1 MSVPCWTKA
10 AAWLPGHRILSRADR
25 FFSRGEWLTIIRVN
39 KSNGTVSSVT
49 TPNYSFL
56 GYSGTM
62 KVTPDR
68 ITDYKAPSAEEAAVA
83 SQAAKRPPV
92 VNYPGEGFREMTK
105 AQWAAL
111 PRDCKAVRSVAEAED
126 HGAYRYRRTMD
137 NNFRPGECVY
147 HRHEDYGNPT
157 EIRYILPGKSLG
169 DDGDNDMYSQLRERI
184 RLMRAR
190 LDNAAPVAEIRAES
204 QLFVTPAPVCDRLV
218 TLAGISNRDHIL
230 EPSAGT
236 GAILRAIRDT
246 APVAMCDAVEI
257 NSGLVRY
264 LRENFNGVRVQCGDF
279 MEWQPVQYYS
289 RVIMNPPFSH
299 GQDIRHILRAFSLLR
314 PGGVLVAV
322 CLNGPRQQEKLL
334 PFF

>member
-1 MSVPCWTKA
+1 
-10 AAWLPGHRILSRADR
+10 
-25 FFSRGEWLTIIRVN
+25 
-39 KSNGTVSSVT
+39 
-49 TPNYSFL
+49 
-56 GYSGTM
+56 
-62 KVTPDR
+62 
-68 ITDYKAPSAEEAAVA
+68 
-83 SQAAKRPPV
+83 
-92 VNYPGEGFREMTK
+92 
-105 AQWAAL
+105 
-111 PRDCKAVRSVAEAED
+111 
-126 HGAYRYRRTMD
+126 
-137 NNFRPGECVY
+137 
-147 HRHEDYGNPT
+147 
-157 EIRYILPGKSLG
+157 
-169 DDGDNDMYSQLRERI
+169 MYSQLRERI

-299 GQDIRHILRAFSLLR
+299 GQDIPAQFLHRVQHPRRSDPRVWSHVTQPAGHAGERHRFSH
-314 PGGVLVAV
+314 A
-322 CLNGPRQQEKLL
+322 
-334 PFF
+334 

>member
-1 MSVPCWTKA
+1 
-10 AAWLPGHRILSRADR
+10 
-25 FFSRGEWLTIIRVN
+25 
-39 KSNGTVSSVT
+39 
-49 TPNYSFL
+49 
-56 GYSGTM
+56 
-62 KVTPDR
+62 
-68 ITDYKAPSAEEAAVA
+68 
-83 SQAAKRPPV
+83 
-92 VNYPGEGFREMTK
+92 
-105 AQWAAL
+105 
-111 PRDCKAVRSVAEAED
+111 
-126 HGAYRYRRTMD
+126 
-137 NNFRPGECVY
+137 
-147 HRHEDYGNPT
+147 
-157 EIRYILPGKSLG
+157 
-169 DDGDNDMYSQLRERI
+169 MYSQLRERI

-289 RVIMNPPFSH
+289 RVIMNPPFSY
-299 GQDIRHILRAFSLLR
+299 GQDTGTSLSRMTTANSFAWLSVITVQWSGVPGILRTV
-314 PGGVLVAV
+314 PGTG
-322 CLNGPRQQEKLL
+322 
-334 PFF
+334 

>member
-1 MSVPCWTKA
+1 M
-10 AAWLPGHRILSRADR
+10 H
-25 FFSRGEWLTIIRVN
+25 
-39 KSNGTVSSVT
+39 
-49 TPNYSFL
+49 
-56 GYSGTM
+56 
-62 KVTPDR
+62 
-68 ITDYKAPSAEEAAVA
+68 
-83 SQAAKRPPV
+83 
-92 VNYPGEGFREMTK
+92 
-105 AQWAAL
+105 
-111 PRDCKAVRSVAEAED
+111 
-126 HGAYRYRRTMD
+126 
-137 NNFRPGECVY
+137 
-147 HRHEDYGNPT
+147 
-157 EIRYILPGKSLG
+157 
-169 DDGDNDMYSQLRERI
+169 SQLRERI

-218 TLAGISNRDHIL
+218 TLAEISNRDHIL

-246 APVAMCDAVEI
+246 APEAMCDAVEI

-289 RVIMNPPFSH
+289 RIIMNPPFSH

-334 PFF
+334 PFSDVREELNRPGFPGECFICELRLPDHRFRWKHNKLFLLLPEEYGPAFPAIVDCYTSPPT